1 MKLKPLVISV
11 IKDTFVVCRF
21 DSFSHIP
28 ESILQSHFY
37 SITKTADELSIVCP
51 EEFFPKDRKCEMNWK
66 CLKIHGPLDFAQTGI
81 LSSMTTPLATAG
93 ISVFALST
101 YDTDYVMVK
110 DHDLERAVETLTQ
123 SGHRVHT
130 TN

>member
-11 IKDTFVVCRF
+11 IKDKFVVCRF
-21 DSFSHIP
+21 DSFSQIP
-28 ESILQSHFY
+28 ESILQCHFY

-51 EEFFPKDRKCEMNWK
+51 EEFFPKDGKCEINWK
-66 CLKIHGPLDFAQTGI
+66 CLKIHGPLDFAQSGI
-81 LSSMTTPLATAG
+81 LSSMATPLATAG
-93 ISVFALST
+93 ISIFALST

-110 DHDLERAVETLTQ
+110 DHDLERAIDTLTQ
-123 SGHRVHT
+123 SGHQVHT